1 MLKQKLAEGS
11 IHVPTELETLMI
23 SEAQDFIKN
32 SYDNKEG
39 SKELA
44 KLIRLNRD
52 KGQNLLQLTGFDKKI
67 KLNQLKLTW
76 DFTRTLP
83 LMLHFIETFFYM
95 IISQSQSLIYF
106 FMLLSMYMNAGVIS
120 LPYPIAVL
128 GWA

>member
-52 KGQNLLQLTGFDKKI
+52 KGQNLLQLTGFDKTMK
-67 KLNQLKLTW
+67 
-76 DFTRTLP
+76 FV
-83 LMLHFIETFFYM
+83 F
-95 IISQSQSLIYF
+95 
-106 FMLLSMYMNAGVIS
+106 G
-120 LPYPIAVL
+120 
-128 GWA
+128 